1 MFQLDADEFAALR
14 LQSATLK
21 SGRGQH
27 RKYLPLAFTE
37 HAAIMAATLLGSPR
51 ATAISVHVVRAFVE
65 LRGMVASNRELG
77 GKVNQLER
85 KVSTHE
91 RHIAE
96 LADSM
101 AQLLQA
107 PPPARRPIG
116 FVPPEDKKGT
126 KATLRRRPP

>member
-1 MFQLDADEFAALR
+1 MFQLDANEMAALR

-37 HAAIMAATLLGSPR
+37 HGAIMAATLLNSPR
-51 ATAISVHVVRAFVE
+51 ATALSVHVVRAFVE
-65 LRGMVASNRELG
+65 LKAMLASNRELAV
-77 GKVNQLER
+77 KVDRLER

-91 RHIAE
+91 RHISE

-101 AQLLQA
+101 AQLLHT
-107 PPPARRPIG
+107 PPTSPRRAIG
-116 FVPPEDKKGT
+116 FVTNEEKKGS
-126 KATLRRRPP
+126 KARAGK